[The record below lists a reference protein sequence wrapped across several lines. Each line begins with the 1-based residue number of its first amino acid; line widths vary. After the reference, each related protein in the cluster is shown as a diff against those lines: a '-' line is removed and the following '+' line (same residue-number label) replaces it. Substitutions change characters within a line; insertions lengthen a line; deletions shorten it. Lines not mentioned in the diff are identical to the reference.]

1 MSEVILRLE
10 NIVKTFPGTK
20 ALDGVSINLAEGE
33 ILAIIGENGAGKS
46 TLMKVLMGLYKQD
59 SGDISLNNEHVEV
72 QSPYHALQ
80 IGIGMVPQEL
90 NLIPELTVAENI
102 FLGNE
107 IKKNG
112 FSVIDW
118 KKTKEEAKKYL
129 EQLNV
134 RINVDEKVVNLSA
147 ALQQIVSI
155 VRLIAYGSRILILD
169 EPTASLTK
177 KEAESLFE
185 TIDILK
191 KQGKSVIYISHHLEE
206 IKRLCDRVVVMRD
219 GSVVKEDKVEN
230 LSRAC

>member
-1 MSEVILRLE
+1 
-10 NIVKTFPGTK
+10 
-20 ALDGVSINLAEGE
+20 
-33 ILAIIGENGAGKS
+33 
-46 TLMKVLMGLYKQD
+46 
-59 SGDISLNNEHVEV
+59 
-72 QSPYHALQ
+72 
-80 IGIGMVPQEL
+80 MVPQEL

-191 KQGKSVIYISHHLEE
+191 N
-206 IKRLCDRVVVMRD
+206 R
-219 GSVVKEDKVEN
+219 EN
-230 LSRAC
+230 LSSIFHTILKK